1 MRRYDETVLFPDQI
15 LDLYDFIICKLKVP
29 AAADAPEVAVMFMTI
44 DMFIMEV
51 AILEEDL
58 FDQSTFDEERDDSV
72 NRSLG
77 NDLFLV
83 SHAEKKLI
91 HIEVIMD
98 RKDLLNDHLPFRSV
112 T

>member
-1 MRRYDETVLFPDQI
+1 M
-15 LDLYDFIICKLKVP
+15 
-29 AAADAPEVAVMFMTI
+29 MFMTI

-51 AILEEDL
+51 SILEKDL
-58 FDQSTFDEERDDSV
+58 FDQSTFDEERDDPV

-83 SHAEKKLI
+83 SHAEKKPI

-98 RKDLLNDHLPFRSV
+98 GKDLLNDHLPFRSV
-112 T
+112 S